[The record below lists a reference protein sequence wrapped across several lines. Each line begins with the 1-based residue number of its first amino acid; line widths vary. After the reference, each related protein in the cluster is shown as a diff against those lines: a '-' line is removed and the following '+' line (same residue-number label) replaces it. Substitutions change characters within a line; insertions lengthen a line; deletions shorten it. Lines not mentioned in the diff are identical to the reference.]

1 MPPSS
6 VIFDES
12 LWPLLLI
19 RFEREPSATEFAGYL
34 ARLSTYPRRQER
46 YVCILDASR
55 IRAGTIEQGQQQ
67 AAWVKEHAALL
78 RQWQLG
84 SAHVISSPAIRLVTS
99 FILYLQ
105 PLPAPH
111 IIVPHLSEAVEWAL
125 ARLEEAGLTLEAER
139 VRHHFGLL
147 TEKPER
153 WT

>member
-12 LWPLLLI
+12 LWPLLLT
-19 RFEREPSATEFAGYL
+19 RFEREPSAPEFADYL

-99 FILYLQ
+99 FILYIQ

-111 IIVPHLSEAVEWAL
+111 IIVPHLSGAVEWAL

-139 VRHHFGLL
+139 VRHHFGLS
-147 TEKPER
+147 TEKPDP
-153 WT
+153 WA